1 MCELSIILTFVLAHI
16 VAWSAQ
22 GGGWR
27 GAARAPFI
35 VFVPAF
41 ALILLRAVFFDSYGN
56 LGLKLGTLLS
66 WEVLYFFCYV
76 TLRVAMR
83 PGAGAGRS
91 QAEQS

>member
-1 MCELSIILTFVLAHI
+1 MCELSIVLTFVLAHI

-35 VFVPAF
+35 VFIPAV
-41 ALILLRAVFFDSYGN
+41 AVILLDAVFSDSYGN
-56 LGLKLGTLLS
+56 LALRLGTLLS
-66 WEVLYFFCYV
+66 WEMLYLFAYV

-83 PGAGAGRS
+83 PGSGPARS
-91 QAEQS
+91 